1 MKNDDCLVSR
11 NDTENGYSTST
22 FYSSRGWYTDAAL
35 DQEKEALVGQSVGH
49 IKVINTLGKGGMGT
63 VYRGYDSTLERW
75 VALKAIR
82 PKYRLREQA
91 KARFVHEA
99 RILSQLNH
107 PNICTVYDF
116 VEREDND
123 ILVLELIDG
132 RSLRSTLKDGVS
144 WDDAMSI
151 ASQLL
156 DVMAVVHAN
165 GVVHRDLKPENV
177 MLTPTGN
184 IKVLDFGLAR
194 SGMDDVPTRP
204 LAARDEESGEN
215 DAADEEGPVTEV
227 HIGIVQTQLG
237 AVIGTAG
244 YMSPEQAR
252 GEAAT
257 AASDMYSIGLI
268 LQELFTG
275 ALPYERG
282 VETEILVDRA
292 TRGVSLPVEGLPP
305 ELSRLIER
313 LKSPAPG
320 ARPSAADAAERL
332 RWIEN
337 APRRRRRKSLVAA
350 VWTVLV
356 LLAGGMTMQ
365 WVRADREARRAEEQA
380 IRAEREAAAAREV
393 SDFLVSVFQVADP
406 GTNLGETITAREIL
420 DSGAQRVE
428 RELAGEPEQLAR
440 LLDVIGVVYSGLGLY
455 DPAEDL
461 LERAMNIRLE
471 QFDEPHPAILESRR
485 HLAEVCLRRGEF
497 DRAVELLRPVTSWDD
512 SDQLVLAPAYGVL
525 ARAQIELADFKNAEA
540 NLETALRLA
549 EHELGDEH
557 PDTANLLHDYATL
570 MQEMGR
576 AEEAEAPRRRAL
588 AILRR
593 ALPANDPRIA
603 TSLNNLGN
611 YLRTKG
617 EYEEA
622 VELLD
627 EALAIREQVLGP
639 DHPAV
644 GITLNNLALAVK
656 SLGDFKRAET
666 LYLRSIEIREKTM
679 GPEHPRVAVA
689 YQNLSTLYRDM
700 GEIEKC
706 QHAASRA
713 LEINEISRGP
723 DHPYTALALTTLADV
738 LRMKGEL
745 LEAEKLAL
753 RSLDIKE
760 RAYGKDHR
768 RVASSIMLLG
778 NIYGDQG
785 DFERAESHYLR
796 ALEILEEAAGPDHP
810 WLAPGLTLLATL
822 YIDYDRIEKAE
833 PLLRRAMEIREAAH
847 GLEHPSNVRILIE
860 LGRIHEAR
868 DERAEAEDCYVRALG
883 LARSELGPSHMLT
896 KEGEERYAAFRA
908 DGPR

>member
-1 MKNDDCLVSR
+1 
-11 NDTENGYSTST
+11 
-22 FYSSRGWYTDAAL
+22 
-35 DQEKEALVGQSVGH
+35 
-49 IKVINTLGKGGMGT
+49 MGT
-63 VYRGYDSTLERW
+63 VYRGYDNTLERW

-82 PKYRLREQA
+82 PIYRLREQA

-132 RSLRSTLKDGVS
+132 QSLRSALRSGVS
-144 WDDAMSI
+144 WADAMSI
-151 ASQLL
+151 ATQLL
-156 DVMAVVHAN
+156 DVMALVHAN

-177 MLTPTGN
+177 MLTPSGD

-194 SGMDDVPTRP
+194 SGMDDVATTP
-204 LAARDEESGEN
+204 LVAHDDSEIDDGP
-215 DAADEEGPVTEV
+215 DEEGPVTEV
-227 HIGIVQTQLG
+227 HIGLVQTQFG

-275 ALPYERG
+275 ASPYERN

-292 TRGVSLPVEGLPP
+292 SRGESLPVTGQSP
-305 ELSRLIER
+305 ELSQLIER
-313 LKSPAPG
+313 LKSLAPG
-320 ARPSAADAAERL
+320 ARPSAVDAAERL

-337 APRRRRRKSLVAA
+337 APRRRRRRTVVAA

-365 WVRADREARRAEEQA
+365 WVRADREARRAEEEA

-406 GTNLGETITAREIL
+406 STTLGETITAREIL

-428 RELAGEPEQLAR
+428 RELAGEPEHLAR
-440 LLDVIGVVYSGLGLY
+440 LLDVIGGVYSGLGLY
-455 DPAEDL
+455 DPASQL
-461 LERAMNIRLE
+461 LQRALSIRLE
-471 QFDEPHPAILESRR
+471 LFEEPHPSILESRQ
-485 HLAEVCLRRGEF
+485 HLAELCLRRGEF
-497 DRAVELLRPVTSWDD
+497 DRAVELLQPIGAWED

-525 ARAQIELADFKNAEA
+525 ARAFMELADFENAEA
-540 NLETALRLA
+540 NLGMALSLA
-549 EHELGDEH
+549 EHELGDDH
-557 PDTANLLHDYATL
+557 PDTANLFHDYAAL
-570 MQEMGR
+570 LQEVGR
-576 AEEAEAPRRRAL
+576 PDEAEAPRRQAL

-611 YLRTKG
+611 YLRTRA

-622 VELLD
+622 SKLLA

-639 DHPAV
+639 DHPSV

-656 SLGDFKRAET
+656 NLGDFKRAEM
-666 LYLRSIEIREKTM
+666 LYLRSIEIRENTM

-700 GEIEKC
+700 GEFEKC
-706 QHAASRA
+706 EAAARRA
-713 LEINEISRGP
+713 FEINRVARGP
-723 DHPYTALALTTLADV
+723 DHPYTAMALTTLADV
-738 LRMKGEL
+738 LRMQGVL
-745 LEAEKLAL
+745 DEAEKLAL
-753 RSLDIKE
+753 QSLEIKE

-768 RVASSIMLLG
+768 RVASSFVLLG
-778 NIYGDQG
+778 NIYADQG
-785 DFERAESHYLR
+785 HFERAENQYLR
-796 ALEILEEAAGPDHP
+796 ALDIYEEAMGPDHP
-810 WLAPGLTLLATL
+810 WLAPGLTFLGTL
-822 YIDYDRIEKAE
+822 YIDYDQIDKAE
-833 PLLRRAMEIREAAH
+833 PLLRRAMAIRVAAH
-847 GLEHPSNVRILIE
+847 GPEHPSNVRILIE
-860 LGRIHEAR
+860 IGRIHEAR
-868 DERAEAEDCYVRALG
+868 GEEAEAEESYTRAIEM
-883 LARSELGPSHMLT
+883 ARSQLGQSHNLT
-896 KEGEERYAAFRA
+896 KEGEERYAAFL
-908 DGPR
+908 GGVPR